1 MSQETIHA
9 AQRAAGQVMA
19 TDSCDQDLDQLH
31 EECGV
36 FGVWAPDRDVARLTY
51 FGLRALQHRGQES
64 AGIAVGD
71 GGTVM
76 VRKDLG
82 LLGQVFSNADLST
95 LSGQLA
101 VGHVRYG
108 TAGAKSWEA
117 AQPHLST
124 INEVI
129 IALAHNGT
137 LVNTDELRRQ
147 LIELGVP
154 FLSNSDSEV
163 ATKLIGYFTQR
174 THHLREGIRKTME
187 LVRGGYAMTLINEQ
201 ALYAFRDPHGI
212 RPLVLGRLTDGGLDQ
227 ADLQAAATLPSQED
241 ASEAAADA
249 APATATAGGWV
260 VASETCALD
269 IVGAE
274 YVRDI
279 RPGEILRISA
289 DGLVSEQGVPAE
301 PAANCVFEQV
311 YFARP
316 DSIMN
321 GKSVY
326 ACRYDMGRQLAHEE
340 PVEADMVIGVPDS
353 GLPPAEGYAH
363 ESGIPFGEGLIK
375 NRYVGRT
382 FIEPTQEL
390 RAMGVRMKLNPLRD
404 NIAGKRL
411 VVIDDS
417 IVRGTTMVQLVK
429 MLRGAGAKEIHV
441 RINSPEVV
449 WPCFYGIDTDVQS
462 QLISANKSVEE
473 ICEFIG
479 ADSLAFL
486 SVEGML
492 KCVPAGGYCD
502 ACFTGRYP
510 VAIPESFGRDKFMEG
525 YRPRNL
531 SEPIRLDE
539 DVVVEKDLDRSWEEE
554 HPDA

>member
-1 MSQETIHA
+1 MKKIVFLLLLMLCALGAA
-9 AQRAAGQVMA
+9 AQDRKITGTLTDKDTHERMEQAAVQLLRQDSSYVKGSVTDANGAFSITAPNNGKYILKFSNVGYKTLYRNVNVSNDNNVDVGNIVFASSAIALKGTTVTANAAKVTLKKDTFIYNATAFRTPEGSTIEELVKRLPGAQVGDDGKITINGKEVKKIKVDGKEFMVGDTKTA
-19 TDSCDQDLDQLH
+19 MKNLPTNIVNRIKAYDEKSDLSRVTGIDDGNEQTVL
-31 EECGV
+31 
-36 FGVWAPDRDVARLTY
+36 D
-51 FGLRALQHRGQES
+51 FGLKPGMNK
-64 AGIAVGD
+64 G
-71 GGTVM
+71 
-76 VRKDLG
+76 
-82 LLGQVFSNADLST
+82 VFSNADLST

-117 AQPHLST
+117 SQPHLST
-124 INEVI
+124 INSVI

-174 THHLREGIRKTME
+174 TGHLREGIRKTME

-212 RPLVLGRLTDGGLDQ
+212 RPLVLGKLVDEGLDQ
-227 ADLQAAATLPSQED
+227 ADAASVSQLPSQDGAATVD
-241 ASEAAADA
+241 A
-249 APATATAGGWV
+249 TTHVTRAGGWV

-274 YVRDI
+274 YVRDV

-289 DGLVSEQGVPAE
+289 EGLVSEQGVPAAEE
-301 PAANCVFEQV
+301 PANCIFEQV

-340 PVEADMVIGVPDS
+340 PVEADLVIGVPDS
-353 GLPPAEGYAH
+353 GLPPAEGYSH

-404 NIAGKRL
+404 NFVG
-411 VVIDDS
+411 
-417 IVRGTTMVQLVK
+417 
-429 MLRGAGAKEIHV
+429 
-441 RINSPEVV
+441 
-449 WPCFYGIDTDVQS
+449 
-462 QLISANKSVEE
+462 
-473 ICEFIG
+473 
-479 ADSLAFL
+479 
-486 SVEGML
+486 
-492 KCVPAGGYCD
+492 
-502 ACFTGRYP
+502 
-510 VAIPESFGRDKFMEG
+510 
-525 YRPRNL
+525 
-531 SEPIRLDE
+531 
-539 DVVVEKDLDRSWEEE
+539 
-554 HPDA
+554 